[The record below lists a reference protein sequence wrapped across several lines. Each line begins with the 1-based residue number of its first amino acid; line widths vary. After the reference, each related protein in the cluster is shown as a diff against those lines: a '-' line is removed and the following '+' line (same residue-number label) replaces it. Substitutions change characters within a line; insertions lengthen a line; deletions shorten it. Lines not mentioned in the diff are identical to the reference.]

1 LKITS
6 ILTVSAEDTPPQ
18 TLTRKNSRQVSW
30 LSGHDYLVM
39 IICFGLPE
47 IFSGA
52 RGSKQLAD
60 YSCGGS
66 PGLMTPVRRS
76 RTRFP
81 FKYGFWIKPAYRMGE
96 TIKQYIDISNTQ
108 NHNILIYFA

>member
-30 LSGHDYLVM
+30 LSGHDYL
-39 IICFGLPE
+39 LWPSRK

-52 RGSKQLAD
+52 GGNKQLAD